1 MSAPTIPAARRHAL
15 IKLLRSVPY
24 LRSLDQV
31 VLDALADVCSPY
43 SYGAGEVVFLEGG
56 PVSGLYVVEEGIVKI
71 SRFSK
76 EGREHIFHL
85 ATPGHTFN
93 DVAALDGGSNPATT
107 TACGAVTV
115 WRITRGDLQHVV
127 DRHPTLAWSLIE
139 SIARRSRHLVGI
151 VQDLSMRNVKGRL
164 AHLLL
169 QEARANSTAEVTQS
183 LTQEEMASRLGTVR
197 EMVGRSLR
205 SLAAA
210 GIIEFDR
217 HHIVILDEERLA
229 EEAEV

>member
-1 MSAPTIPAARRHAL
+1 MSTLSAARRQSL
-15 IKLLRSVPY
+15 ITLLRTVPY
-24 LRSLDQV
+24 LRPLDEA
-31 VLDALADVCSPY
+31 VLGALADVSSP
-43 SYGAGEVVFLEGG
+43 SSFEAGEVIFLEGE
-56 PVSGLYVVEEGIVKI
+56 PVAGLYIVEEGIVKI
-71 SRFSK
+71 SRFSS

-85 ATPGHTFN
+85 ATSGHTFN
-93 DVAALDGGSNPATT
+93 DVAALDGGPNPATT
-107 TACGAVTV
+107 TACGAVNV
-115 WRITRGDLQHVV
+115 WRITRTDLRHVV

-139 SIARRSRHLVGI
+139 SIARRSRHLVGL

-169 QEARANSTAEVTQS
+169 QEARSNSNAEVTQL

-217 HHIVILDEERLA
+217 HRIVILDEERLA